1 MSRFTLYS
9 SQSQDLVSS
18 TAWDDNLETY
28 FTHLFNQ
35 AKGARTVWWL
45 DVCDATEDD
54 VNTVAQA
61 LSVHPLSVEDIAT
74 REPRE
79 KVEVFRNYYL
89 ISFQTLVSK
98 AEDKDE
104 QVSKTPSSA
113 VFFILVFMNGVLT
126 FSPSGCSHVHRVR
139 DRIRKMYDPAILSSD
154 WICYALMYISL
165 PWYMYRRTLAHKSR
179 DDIVDS
185 FAPHM
190 QAASRES
197 EAIEDQVFIVRADD
211 IKALIPRVDH
221 LRKKIMRLMRALSG
235 KIDVLNGFVKRCQS
249 KDFLASHPGDR
260 KTSSSPFSEGDMI
273 LYLDD
278 VHDHLV
284 TTMSNLAHFDEIVG
298 RSQSNCLAQLS
309 ATNLRL
315 SLTINTVMSRVTV
328 LATIFVP
335 LHLITGLFGMNVQV
349 PGEDAGG
356 LAWFFGIVGLFLAFT
371 VVSCVVAARFQLL

>member
-1 MSRFTLYS
+1 
-9 SQSQDLVSS
+9 
-18 TAWDDNLETY
+18 
-28 FTHLFNQ
+28 
-35 AKGARTVWWL
+35 
-45 DVCDATEDD
+45 
-54 VNTVAQA
+54 
-61 LSVHPLSVEDIAT
+61 
-74 REPRE
+74 
-79 KVEVFRNYYL
+79 
-89 ISFQTLVSK
+89 
-98 AEDKDE
+98 
-104 QVSKTPSSA
+104 
-113 VFFILVFMNGVLT
+113 
-126 FSPSGCSHVHRVR
+126 
-139 DRIRKMYDPAILSSD
+139 
-154 WICYALMYISL
+154 
-165 PWYMYRRTLAHKSR
+165 
-179 DDIVDS
+179 
-185 FAPHM
+185 M

-221 LRKKIMRLMRALSG
+221 LRKKIMRLIRALSG

-249 KDFLASHPGDR
+249 KDFLASHPGDSR
-260 KTSSSPFSEGDMI
+260 TSSSPFSEGDMI

-284 TTMSNLAHFDEIVG
+284 TAMSNLAHFDEIVG

-335 LHLITGLFGMNVQV
+335 LHLVTGLFGMNVQV